1 MPVVVGYSS
10 SAMAHIPLHRL
21 AQKSP
26 LFAPNLSLLLCTSG
40 GGPPARHAALPR
52 PPFPFGIFLALIHTS
67 IVGIGNFSSYTWVVW
82 KKGRCLACASSNW
95 VGVSPRVTCTVRTIS
110 FSSLRG
116 RGVAHVVVVI
126 LIIKTFIQ
134 DRAKLCLPQNI
145 IACFST
151 SHRARKEKGSQ
162 EKEWQLVK

>member
-1 MPVVVGYSS
+1 M
-10 SAMAHIPLHRL
+10 
-21 AQKSP
+21 
-26 LFAPNLSLLLCTSG
+26 
-40 GGPPARHAALPR
+40 
-52 PPFPFGIFLALIHTS
+52 
-67 IVGIGNFSSYTWVVW
+67 VW

-110 FSSLRG
+110 LVASEAAA
-116 RGVAHVVVVI
+116 GVAHVVVI

-134 DRAKLCLPQNI
+134 DRAKLCLQPHNI

-162 EKEWQLVK
+162 EKEWQSEVGMSLTRLFFYP